1 MNTDMADA
9 ESAVAP
15 AKLRHWLLQI
25 LPPVLAFCILLMT
38 ASGSSLVYLVG
49 FLVLPVLFSLISII
63 AKLICFHRKKRF
75 LVRPLLTI
83 AVFMA
88 IFAIGTWTYQH
99 ALEQA
104 IDAARL
110 IHQQC
115 NRDAICPQHPAGWQR
130 DGSMLR
136 RDDLGSWLN
145 YIALYRYDSASFSI
159 RIHQGPDLGDVIS
172 GGVNLPF
179 TVARYIE

>member
-1 MNTDMADA
+1 MNNGTADA
-9 ESAVAP
+9 ESAVGP
-15 AKLRHWLLQI
+15 ANLKHWLLQI
-25 LPPVLAFCILLMT
+25 LPPVLAFLILLMT
-38 ASGSSLVYLVG
+38 ANGPSLVFLVG

-63 AKLICFHRKKRF
+63 ARLICFHRKKRF

-88 IFAIGTWTYQH
+88 IFAIGNWTYQH
-99 ALEQA
+99 ALEQT

-115 NRDAICPQHPAGWQR
+115 NRDATCPQDPAGWQR
-130 DGSMLR
+130 DGSILR
-136 RDDLGSWLN
+136 RDDTGSWLS
-145 YIALYRYDSASFSI
+145 YIALYHYDSASFSI
-159 RIHQGPDLGDVIS
+159 RVHQGPDLGDVIS